1 VLKLFQEGLL
11 LYNLFPFCFYFFG
24 FGGGGTLT
32 ALGIEPCI
40 LSPGKSFTNFGCS
53 TGLITL
59 RISLFILHV
68 FYGCSSVSL
77 SK

>member
-1 VLKLFQEGLL
+1 MEKEKGMIH
-11 LYNLFPFCFYFFG
+11 FFG

-40 LSPGKSFTNFGCS
+40 LSPGKSIINFGCS

-59 RISLFILHV
+59 RISLFISNV
-68 FYGCSSVSL
+68 FYGSRFCLLVEVVYLGS
-77 SK
+77 